1 MKFRMD
7 LDEYQACYLK
17 RKRNEENDDDDVA
30 NDENERNN
38 IENSHETKKIKLDPS
53 FLYLANRL

>member
-1 MKFRMD
+1 MD
-7 LDEYQACYLK
+7 LDEYQACYLI
-17 RKRNEENDDDDVA
+17 RKSNEENDDDDADA

-38 IENSHETKKIKLDPS
+38 IENSHETKKKKLDPS

>member
-1 MKFRMD
+1 MD